1 VAGLLLARLFDVT
14 CHWFERDATNGGLI
28 VLQEKT
34 GHGRSGGTDRI
45 RVLLAEDAPL
55 IRQALTA
62 LLSQESDLE
71 VVAAV
76 DHGDLIVPTA
86 LRTPPDV
93 AVLDIDLPGTD
104 GITAAVELQARLP
117 SCRTMLLTSVARPE
131 HVRRALSA
139 RVVGFV
145 RKDAPT
151 ARLAEDIRQV
161 AQGRRV
167 VDPELALAAAT
178 ATGNPLTPREVSVLR
193 LTARGASTRDVAAQ
207 LYISVGTV
215 RNHLSSAVAKTQAR
229 SRVDAIR
236 IATEAGWL

>member
-1 VAGLLLARLFDVT
+1 MLEGRADGDGAGSEA
-14 CHWFERDATNGGLI
+14 
-28 VLQEKT
+28 
-34 GHGRSGGTDRI
+34 RI

-55 IRQALTA
+55 IRQALAA
-62 LLSQESDLE
+62 LLSQEPDIDI
-71 VVAAV
+71 VAAV
-76 DHGDLIVPTA
+76 DHGNLIVPTA

-104 GITAAVELQARLP
+104 GITAAVELQAELP
-117 SCRTMLLTSVARPE
+117 SCRTLLLTSVARPE
-131 HVRRALSA
+131 HVRRALA
-139 RVVGFV
+139 AKVAGFI

-167 VDPELALAAAT
+167 VDPELVLAAAT
-178 ATGNPLTPREVSVLR
+178 ATDNPLTPREVSVLR
-193 LTARGASTRDVAAQ
+193 LTAQGASTRDVAAQ

-215 RNHLSSAVAKTQAR
+215 RNHLASAVAKTQAR

-236 IATEAGWL
+236 ISTEAGWL

>member
-1 VAGLLLARLFDVT
+1 MLEGRADGDR
-14 CHWFERDATNGGLI
+14 
-28 VLQEKT
+28 T
-34 GHGRSGGTDRI
+34 GSAARI

-62 LLSQESDLE
+62 LLSQEPDIDI
-71 VVAAV
+71 VAAV

-93 AVLDIDLPGTD
+93 AVLDIDLPGMD
-104 GITAAVELQARLP
+104 GITAAVELQAKLP
-117 SCRTMLLTSVARPE
+117 SCRTLLLTSVARPD
-131 HVRRALSA
+131 HLRRALAA

-151 ARLAEDIRQV
+151 SRLAEDIRQV
-161 AQGRRV
+161 AQGHRV

-178 ATGNPLTPREVSVLR
+178 ATDNPLTPREVSVLR
-193 LTARGASTRDVAAQ
+193 LTAQGASTREVAAQ

-215 RNHLSSAVAKTQAR
+215 RNHLASTVAKTQAR
-229 SRVDAIR
+229 GRVDAIR

>member
-1 VAGLLLARLFDVT
+1 MHDGRPDRYRVEG
-14 CHWFERDATNGGLI
+14 DA
-28 VLQEKT
+28 
-34 GHGRSGGTDRI
+34 RI

-62 LLSQESDLE
+62 LLSQEPDLDI
-71 VVAAV
+71 VAAV
-76 DHGDLIVPTA
+76 EHGDLIVPTA
-86 LRTPPDV
+86 LRTRPDV
-93 AVLDIDLPGTD
+93 AVLDIDLPGMD
-104 GITAAVELQARLP
+104 GITAAVELQAKLP
-117 SCRTMLLTSVARPE
+117 SCRSLLLTSVARPE
-131 HVRRALSA
+131 HVRRALTA
-139 RVVGFV
+139 RVVGFI

-161 AQGRRV
+161 ARGHRV

-178 ATGNPLTPREVSVLR
+178 ASENPLTPREVSVLR
-193 LTARGASTRDVAAQ
+193 LTAQGASTRDVAAQ

-215 RNHLSSAVAKTQAR
+215 RNHLASAVAKTQAR

>member
-1 VAGLLLARLFDVT
+1 MEEGAERT
-14 CHWFERDATNGGLI
+14 CGGRP
-28 VLQEKT
+28 
-34 GHGRSGGTDRI
+34 GSGDRI

-62 LLSQESDLE
+62 LLSQEPDLE

-76 DHGDLIVPTA
+76 DRGDLIVPTA

-93 AVLDIDLPGTD
+93 AVLDIGLPGTD
-104 GITAAVELQARLP
+104 GITAAVELHARLP
-117 SCRTMLLTSVARPE
+117 SCRTLVLTSVARPE

-139 RVVGFV
+139 QVAGFV

-193 LTARGASTRDVAAQ
+193 LISQGASTRDVAAQ

-215 RNHLSSAVAKTQAR
+215 RNHLASAVAKTQAR

-236 IATEAGWL
+236 IATEAGWI

>member
-1 VAGLLLARLFDVT
+1 MHDGRPD
-14 CHWFERDATNGGLI
+14 RDRVEGDA
-28 VLQEKT
+28 
-34 GHGRSGGTDRI
+34 RI

-62 LLSQESDLE
+62 LLSQEPDLDI
-71 VVAAV
+71 VAAV
-76 DHGDLIVPTA
+76 EHGDLIVPTS
-86 LRTPPDV
+86 LRTRPDV
-93 AVLDIDLPGTD
+93 AVLDIDLPGMD
-104 GITAAVELQARLP
+104 GITAAVELQAKLP
-117 SCRTMLLTSVARPE
+117 SCRSLLLTSVARPE
-131 HVRRALSA
+131 HVRRALTA
-139 RVVGFV
+139 RVVGFI

-161 AQGRRV
+161 ARGHRV

-178 ATGNPLTPREVSVLR
+178 ASENPLTPREVSVLR
-193 LTARGASTRDVAAQ
+193 LTAQGASTRDVAAQ

-215 RNHLSSAVAKTQAR
+215 RNHLASAVAKTQAR